1 MTLWQ
6 LPCEGKDL
14 REGHDR
20 GGLEH
25 HASEEE
31 GATSSER
38 VLSGMAEALRR
49 TRGSLAARVPE
60 FVKALYVRSQHD
72 RINGVAA
79 EVAFFGVLSVFPGLL
94 MAAAA
99 LGVLEIFVGSRIALL
114 VEDNVIAFLNFVLTE
129 NASAA
134 VAVVRDLF
142 EGERRGILTLAS
154 LGAVVAVMRG
164 FAAVMRALDLA
175 YDCRDP
181 RPWLLRRAVAL
192 VLSLGTVV
200 LGAFVMVVFVSGP
213 LLGHEGLL
221 GIGLEG
227 VLEVWTVVRWP
238 LALVV
243 LMVWAT
249 TVYHFAPSHHTPW
262 SWDIPG
268 GVVAALLWLVMT
280 GGLTLYLR
288 VAARTNPVLGALG
301 GGLIMLIWLY
311 LLSLALLIGGE
322 VNAEL
327 ARRRAVATG

>member
-1 MTLWQ
+1 V
-6 LPCEGKDL
+6 
-14 REGHDR
+14 
-20 GGLEH
+20 
-25 HASEEE
+25 
-31 GATSSER
+31 TSSER
-38 VLSGMAEALRR
+38 VLNGMAEAWRR
-49 TRGSLAARVPE
+49 TRGSLAARVPD
-60 FVKALYVRSQHD
+60 FAKALYARSQHD

-114 VEDNVIAFLNFVLTE
+114 VEDNVISFLHFVLTD

-134 VAVVRDLF
+134 IEVVRDLF
-142 EGERRGILTLAS
+142 EGERGGILTLAS
-154 LGAVVAVMRG
+154 LGALLAVMRG

-175 YDCRDP
+175 YDCKDT

-192 VLSLGTVV
+192 VLSLSTVV

-213 LLGHEGLL
+213 LLGLEPLGLD
-221 GIGLEG
+221 LEG
-227 VLEVWTVVRWP
+227 VLAVWMVVRWP

-243 LMVWAT
+243 LVGWAT
-249 TVYHFAPSHHTPW
+249 TVYHFGPSHDTPW
-262 SWDIPG
+262 SWDVPG
-268 GVVAALLWLVMT
+268 ALVAALLWLAMT
-280 GGLTLYLR
+280 GGLSVFLR
-288 VAARTNPVLGALG
+288 VAAQTNPVLGALG

-327 ARRRAVATG
+327 ARRWDAVRRHI